1 LERGTRD
8 TNPHPNGNMGSFN
21 RPTDVAWGPDGS
33 IYITDGYGNSRVV
46 KISKDGVWQKAFGT
60 YGSGDGQM
68 RTPHGLAVGY
78 GHVYV
83 ADRNNGRIQVFD
95 LDLNFQKYIT
105 GIGQPW
111 SVQLTPKYLY
121 SGAGDGKI
129 YRMDH
134 DGTLLGWAQTSQ
146 GQGQTGCLIHSLHAE
161 SDTVL
166 YKGACSL
173 WNVEKITF
181 RE

>member
-1 LERGTRD
+1 
-8 TNPHPNGNMGSFN
+8 
-21 RPTDVAWGPDGS
+21 
-33 IYITDGYGNSRVV
+33 
-46 KISKDGVWQKAFGT
+46 
-60 YGSGDGQM
+60 
-68 RTPHGLAVGY
+68 VGG

-83 ADRNNGRIQVFD
+83 ADRNNSRIQVFD
-95 LDLNFQKYIT
+95 MDLNFQKYIT

-111 SVQLTPKYLY
+111 TVQYTPKYLY

-134 DGTLLGWAQTSQ
+134 DGKLLGWAQTSL

-166 YKGACSL
+166 YKGSCTL

-181 RE
+181 RD